1 MMILKKSRRNS
12 IDSIYCRMCRNPV
25 ARVQDYIS
33 RVRRAGV
40 FSRVYNVVVS
50 NDHENFHFGSIIAD
64 TYCGQCRMLI
74 GWEYIQVPLWFV
86 VRDGRFVLFLSGLC
100 YWDGV
105 PLLHLNEEQDLGANE
120 ENADQD
126 GDAHEQND
134 ANEQDVGV
142 NEENTDQ
149 DGDATDQD
157 GDATDQDGDAT
168 DEDGDSTDED
178 GDSTDED
185 GDSTDEDGDSTDED
199 GDATDQDGDV
209 TDQDGDSTNQDVGVN
224 EENAD
229 QDGDSTDQ
237 DGDSTDEDGDAT
249 DQDGDATDQDGDVTD
264 QDGDST
270 DQDVGVNEE
279 NADQDGGTP
288 MN

>member
-12 IDSIYCRMCRNPV
+12 NDSIYCCMCRNPV

-33 RVRRAGV
+33 RVRLAGV

-74 GWEYIQVPLWFV
+74 GWEYIEVPLWFV

-105 PLLHLNEEQDLGANE
+105 PLLHLNEEEDLGANE

-142 NEENTDQ
+142 NEENTDK

-157 GDATDQDGDAT
+157 GDATDQDGDSTDQDGEATDQDGDST

-199 GDATDQDGDV
+199 GDSTDEDGDSTDQDGDV
-209 TDQDGDSTNQDVGVN
+209 TDQDGDSI
-224 EENAD
+224 
-229 QDGDSTDQ
+229 
-237 DGDSTDEDGDAT
+237 
-249 DQDGDATDQDGDVTD
+249 
-264 QDGDST
+264 

-279 NADQDGGTP
+279 NADQDG
-288 MN
+288 